1 MDSAYQVVI
10 ERAPGFGESQQNTDR
25 LIPVVELITN

>member
-1 MDSAYQVVI
+1 MDSARQVVI
-10 ERAPGFGESQQNTDR
+10 ERAPGFGEYQQSTDR